1 MTDATGKSGSWGKVR
16 QQLVGWDQPALL
28 ALVKDLYEA
37 AGANRDFMHARCQ
50 GGEGG
55 GEMLERYR
63 AKVVEPFFPK
73 RGLGKLNLAEARK
86 AIRDY
91 RKATGNPHGTAD
103 LLLTYVENGTSFTC
117 MYGDI
122 DDRFYNSLESALNEL
137 VVLLLGEAQ
146 GAHPELRERLATVAR
161 MADRVGW
168 GYGDYV
174 GDVVSRLE
182 RKFSTG

>member
-1 MTDATGKSGSWGKVR
+1 MTGTDRPSNSWSKVR
-16 QQLVGWDQPALL
+16 QHLAGWDQAALL

-37 AGANRDFMHARCQ
+37 AGANRDFLHARCQ
-50 GGEGG
+50 VGEDG

-73 RGLGKLNLAEARK
+73 RGMGKLNLAEARK

-91 RKATGNPHGTAD
+91 RKATGNIRGTAE

-117 MYGDI
+117 EYGDI
-122 DDRFYNSLESALNEL
+122 DERFYNSLESALNEL
-137 VVLLLGEAQ
+137 AVLLLGEAQ
-146 GAHPELRERLATVAR
+146 GAYPELRERLATVAR